1 LISKKLIMESIGDL
15 SPTGILIL
23 TTITI
28 VSSMSQFGNS
38 SSAFE
43 EFRDKCLIVLPG
55 NLCDFVFGKAM
66 SNTSNSTYLSNY
78 SALTY
83 DDKNLGFIIQYPL
96 GWTIDQGDKEF
107 NTKLRFVSAQNDTGV
122 DIRIFP
128 KGVYKSIYEYGD
140 TFKESNNEYKLLN
153 YYRNSSTTLSDR
165 PAVRAIYLTN
175 DNASIVEKTHGNN
188 SFTSKEMMIATM
200 VPEKESIYAIAYF
213 SNSANFDN
221 YLPVIEKMMDSFK
234 IY

>member
-1 LISKKLIMESIGDL
+1 MQSIEDL

-23 TTITI
+23 TMITI

-55 NLCDFVFGKAM
+55 NLCDFVFGKYI
-66 SNTSNSTYLSNY
+66 SNASNSTNLQNY

-83 DDKNLGFIIQYPL
+83 NDKNHGFIIQYPL
-96 GWTIDQGDKEF
+96 GWTINQGEKEF
-107 NTKLRFVSAQNDTGV
+107 NTVLRIISSQNDADV

-128 KGVYKSIYEYGD
+128 KGDYKSIDQYGD
-140 TFKESNNEYKLLN
+140 TFKEANSDYKLLN

-165 PAVRAIYLTN
+165 PALRAIYLTTY
-175 DNASIVEKTHGNN
+175 NASVVEETN
-188 SFTSKEMMIATM
+188 SNKSFALKEMTVATM

-221 YLPVIEKMMDSFK
+221 YLPVIEKMINSFK